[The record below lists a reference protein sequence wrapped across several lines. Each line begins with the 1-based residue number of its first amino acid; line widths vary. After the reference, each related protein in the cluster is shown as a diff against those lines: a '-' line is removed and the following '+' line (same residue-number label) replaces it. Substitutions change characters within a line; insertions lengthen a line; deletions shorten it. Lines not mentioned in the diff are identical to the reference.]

1 MGAAGYIGRLRRCV
15 GHDLLLI
22 PSAAAC
28 IRDEE
33 GRLLLLRR
41 SDEEDLWGFPGGAME
56 LGEGITQTVVR
67 EVREETGLE
76 VKPVALI
83 GVYSSPEYRFAYPNG
98 DQVQVVVTFFEC
110 RVMGA
115 NYGRTWRRSSEHATL
130 AARISC
136 RVCAP
141 AALPRRTTLLRLRA
155 RRSIV
160 EVRIEPKRGST
171 MGGTRAR

>member
-76 VKPVALI
+76 VMPKEQMGRWIGIISLFRGLLSIPAPLAGGLI
-83 GVYSSPEYRFAYPNG
+83 
-98 DQVQVVVTFFEC
+98 
-110 RVMGA
+110 
-115 NYGRTWRRSSEHATL
+115 WEHLGPQYVFL
-130 AARISC
+130 AAIAIDACRFWLAPVRHCICRENRGRRPRIQNRWGLVCCAQDSHRRQPTAQ
-136 RVCAP
+136 RV
-141 AALPRRTTLLRLRA
+141 LPH
-155 RRSIV
+155 
-160 EVRIEPKRGST
+160 
-171 MGGTRAR
+171 